1 MKINESGRIN
11 PINPYQRNAES
22 QKQEALKKSTRKD
35 EVTIST
41 EAMKLLQA
49 QNSGSVDTE
58 RAQRIESLKQQVA
71 AGTYQVDAAKLADK
85 LAPYFKQSSESIG
98 E

>member
-22 QKQEALKKSTRKD
+22 QRQEQMKKSTRKD

-41 EAMKLLQA
+41 EAMKLLEA
-49 QNSGSVDTE
+49 QNSGNVDNE
-58 RAQRIESLKQQVA
+58 RAQRIQSLKQQVS
-71 AGTYQVDAAKLADK
+71 AGTYQVDASQLAEK
-85 LAPYFKQSSESIG
+85 LAPFFKQSSEN
-98 E
+98 

>member
-22 QKQEALKKSTRKD
+22 QRQEQMKKNTPKD

-41 EAMKLLQA
+41 EAMKLLEA
-49 QNSGSVDTE
+49 QNSGKADNE
-58 RAQRIESLKQQVA
+58 RAQRIQSLKQQVS
-71 AGTYQVDAAKLADK
+71 AGTYQVDASKLAEK
-85 LAPYFKQSSESIG
+85 LAPFFKQSSEN
-98 E
+98 